1 MAVEK
6 SGRREFIL
14 GMLAGALATLC
25 ALAVGAAVLLQR
37 GVRVDVELEPL
48 AALVREQVTV
58 EARRGLPELVSE
70 LESRVPELVAAEM
83 AGRMQS
89 AATINVADFT
99 LELPDSV
106 TKLIQ
111 DRLQEIVTEVVY
123 ECFTEFDSDWA
134 ADRLGEQAYELVKTS
149 LASEVS
155 ETFVQYRLFG
165 RVPIPVLFNFR

>member
-1 MAVEK
+1 MTVEK

-14 GMLAGALATLC
+14 GALAGALVTLC
-25 ALAVGAAVLLQR
+25 ALAGGAAVLLQR

-48 AALVREQVTV
+48 AALVREQVTA
-58 EARRGLPELVSE
+58 EARRELPELVSE
-70 LESRVPELVAAEM
+70 LESRVPEMVAAEM
-83 AGRMQS
+83 AERMQS

-111 DRLQEIVTEVVY
+111 DRLQEVVTEVVY
-123 ECFTEFDSDWA
+123 ECFAEFDSDWA
-134 ADRLGEQAYELVKTS
+134 AGRLGEQAYELVKTS
-149 LASEVS
+149 LAAEVS
-155 ETFVQYRLFG
+155 ETVVQYRLFG